1 MKKICLFLI
10 LINLAF
16 GENEYYN
23 VEVRENTR
31 QCTPI
36 QFMEDIFSGNKFTL
50 SDCVDRNLARSERYG
65 GGFYDKCCF
74 MRVMVDGKIGEGCY
88 GLSRDRTMD
97 VPGHI
102 PQLEGFI
109 KQRISQNSNIAAQN
123 GVEISEGKDVKIYS
137 LNCEASYLE
146 YFVSVL
152 ALICL
157 LF

>member
-1 MKKICLFLI
+1 M
-10 LINLAF
+10 N
-16 GENEYYN
+16 
-23 VEVRENTR
+23 
-31 QCTPI
+31 
-36 QFMEDIFSGNKFTL
+36 
-50 SDCVDRNLARSERYG
+50 
-65 GGFYDKCCF
+65 
-74 MRVMVDGKIGEGCY
+74 
-88 GLSRDRTMD
+88 
-97 VPGHI
+97 I

-109 KQRISQNSNIAAQN
+109 KQRISQNSDLAAQN

>member
-23 VEVRENTR
+23 VEIRENKR

-50 SDCVDRNLARSERYG
+50 SDCVDRTLARGDEYG
-65 GGFYDKCCF
+65 GGFYDKCCY
-74 MRVMVDGKIGEGCY
+74 MRVMVNGNIGEGCY
-88 GLSRDRTMD
+88 GLSRERTLD
-97 VPGHI
+97 VPGNI
-102 PQLEGFI
+102 PQLEDKI
-109 KQRISQNSNIAAQN
+109 KQRLSQNSNLAAQY
-123 GVEISEGKDVKIYS
+123 GLEMTEGKEVKIYS
-137 LNCEASYLE
+137 LDCDASYIK
-146 YFVSVL
+146 YFASVL
-152 ALICL
+152 ALFYL